1 MTKPKMLQSDMRATK
16 ARPGYPEEVMAEM
29 SYKWNL
35 KTGYKWTY
43 TQNRN
48 GLSDIG
54 NKFTVTKRESGGEG
68 SISNL
73 GLTDMCYCI

>member
-35 KTGYKWTY
+35 KTGYK
-43 TQNRN
+43 
-48 GLSDIG
+48 
-54 NKFTVTKRESGGEG
+54 
-68 SISNL
+68 
-73 GLTDMCYCI
+73 